1 MDPDT
6 LERVVEKN
14 KELEAS
20 VEELKGD
27 VKAILAQIRELS
39 EKMAQHGSKSGAKGN
54 RGSRG
59 GCGRGAAA

>member
-1 MDPDT
+1 MSGPSNQANPLDQKDLEHPSKLTDFYLIPLYPRMDPDT

-27 VKAILAQIRELS
+27 VKAILA
-39 EKMAQHGSKSGAKGN
+39 
-54 RGSRG
+54 
-59 GCGRGAAA
+59 

>member
-1 MDPDT
+1 MDQKDLEHPSKLTDFYLIPLYPRMDPDT

-27 VKAILAQIRELS
+27 VKAILA
-39 EKMAQHGSKSGAKGN
+39 
-54 RGSRG
+54 
-59 GCGRGAAA
+59 